1 MTIEV
6 QSQGDRLLTSRE
18 VGAWVGLTPA
28 ALSQL
33 RFKGRGPKFRRLG
46 PRTVR
51 YVQSDVQA
59 WIDEAERT
67 PSAETL

>member
-1 MTIEV
+1 MTIEAPGT
-6 QSQGDRLLTSRE
+6 GDRLLTSRE

-46 PRTVR
+46 PKTVR
-51 YVQSDVQA
+51 YVASDVQA
-59 WIDEAERT
+59 WIDAAERT
-67 PSAETL
+67 PSAEAS